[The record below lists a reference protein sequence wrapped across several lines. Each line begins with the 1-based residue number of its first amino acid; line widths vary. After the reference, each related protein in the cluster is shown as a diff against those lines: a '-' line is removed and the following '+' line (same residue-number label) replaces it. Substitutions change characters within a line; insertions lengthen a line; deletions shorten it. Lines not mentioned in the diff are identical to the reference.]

1 MSMESLIW
9 MTLMKRMRMKRF
21 LMKMMK
27 TWMWNRLHPLFQS
40 LLQLNLLLRGNGAD
54 PPRMHPRFLL
64 PSLLQKPL
72 QVIHAV
78 SHIMTRF
85 CFICY
90 KKLIKCRFLLLATAA
105 IIQVEDES
113 TGAIENI
120 IVKKE
125 PEGSDAVPIPAQPV
139 VEEVEAVEAD
149 VETVQIAVPEAAPN
163 GDLTPEMILS
173 MMDR

>member
-1 MSMESLIW
+1 M
-9 MTLMKRMRMKRF
+9 
-21 LMKMMK
+21 
-27 TWMWNRLHPLFQS
+27 
-40 LLQLNLLLRGNGAD
+40 
-54 PPRMHPRFLL
+54 
-64 PSLLQKPL
+64 
-72 QVIHAV
+72 
-78 SHIMTRF
+78 
-85 CFICY
+85 
-90 KKLIKCRFLLLATAA
+90 
-105 IIQVEDES
+105 EDES

-125 PEGSDAVPIPAQPV
+125 PEGSDTVPVPAQPV